1 MGWMKRIILLVFLY
15 VFIAVPAFPFDV
27 VPVMKSDNSR
37 YRLAFYEGGQ
47 YPDYITILK
56 QTMIGLMD
64 LGWIERTALPDFG
77 KDHKKFW
84 SWASDNLRSSYV
96 EFARDG
102 YFSPGDFDKNLRL
115 QTQKDFLKMAGN
127 FDLVIAM
134 GTWAGQDLANS
145 MHHTPVMLCST
156 SDPIGAGIIKSAK
169 DSGFDHIHA
178 KVEPDRYLRQIQI
191 FHEVIG
197 FKTLGV
203 IYENSTEG
211 RSYAAMDALEEQS
224 KKLNFKLVRCE
235 APFSDVDITTA
246 EQNVIRCSENL
257 DDKVDAVYI
266 TVHRGN
272 TVTGFNSSIKIF
284 NDHKIP
290 TFSQLGAD
298 EVKNGALMSVSQA
311 GYKFVGQFHATVAA
325 RILRG
330 EKPRNIG
337 QIYTSPTRIA
347 LNMSTAKK
355 IGIKPTVDILLV
367 ADEILR

>member
-1 MGWMKRIILLVFLY
+1 MGRMRHIILFVCLSVFM
-15 VFIAVPAFPFDV
+15 AVPVFSFNVA
-27 VPVMKSDNSR
+27 PVMKSDNAR
-37 YRLAFYEGGQ
+37 YRIAFYEGGQ

-56 QTMIGLMD
+56 QTMVGLMD
-64 LGWIERTALPDFG
+64 LGWIERTTFPDFG

-84 SWASDNLRSSYV
+84 IWASANLRSSFV

-102 YFSPGDFDKNLRL
+102 YFSPGDFDKTLRL
-115 QTQKDFLKMAGN
+115 KTQKDFLNKAGQ

-145 MHHTPVMLCST
+145 KHHTPVMLCST
-156 SDPIGAGIIKSAK
+156 SDPIGAGIIKSAE
-169 DSGFDHIHA
+169 DSGFDHVHA
-178 KVEPDRYLRQIQI
+178 KVEPDRYLRQIQVFYEI
-191 FHEVIG
+191 IG

-211 RSYAAMDALEEQS
+211 RSYAAIDALEEQA

-235 APFSDVDITTA
+235 APFSGVDITAA

-257 DDKVDAVYI
+257 ADKVDAVYI

-272 TVTGFNSSIKIF
+272 TVTGFQSSINTF
-284 NDHKIP
+284 NNYKIP

-298 EVKNGALMSVSQA
+298 EVKNGALMSISQA
-311 GYKFVGQFHATVAA
+311 GYKFVGHFHATVAA
-325 RILRG
+325 RILKG
-330 EKPRNIG
+330 EKPRSIG
-337 QIYTSPTRIA
+337 QIYTSPARIA
-347 LNMSTAKK
+347 LNMTTAKK
-355 IGIKPTVDILLV
+355 IGFKPTVDILLV